1 MHATHIA
8 DHALA
13 LAFGSCSA
21 PSRLR
26 MEVPPEGTALPGT
39 SPLAAS
45 SAPPFLA
52 GVTKT
57 EVLAIGAPDRRS
69 EYRHHSADS

>member
-1 MHATHIA
+1 MHVTHLA

-45 SAPPFLA
+45 SAPPFPQRSDE
-52 GVTKT
+52 T
-57 EVLAIGAPDRRS
+57 EVLAIGAPGRRS